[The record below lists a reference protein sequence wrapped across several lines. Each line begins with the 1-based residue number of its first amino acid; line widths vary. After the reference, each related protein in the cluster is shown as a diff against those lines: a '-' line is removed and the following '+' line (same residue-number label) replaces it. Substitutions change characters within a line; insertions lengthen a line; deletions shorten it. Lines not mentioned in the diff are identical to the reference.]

1 MIEHGPGVGRD
12 GRPDV
17 SPLLELR
24 NVSLSF
30 GGVKA
35 ITSVSMDVGAS
46 SVTGLIG
53 PNGAGKTSLF
63 NCISRLYTPDSGSI
77 SIDGRDLL
85 AMRPDEIIT
94 HGVART
100 FQNLSLCTGQS
111 VRDNAMLGAHHRI
124 GTGFFG
130 AAFGSRHG
138 LRQEAEIR
146 HQIDHILT
154 AVGLKDVAETPVDDL
169 SYGTLKR
176 VEIARALASRPRLIL
191 LDEPAGGLSHGEVDE
206 LADLLIGIREE
217 FGVAML
223 LIEHH
228 MGFVMKVSEVI
239 HCLDFGEK
247 IASGTPAQIQQDPKV
262 IEAYLG
268 VAS

>member
-1 MIEHGPGVGRD
+1 MADNVNAGAPHVPGAA
-12 GRPDV
+12 
-17 SPLLELR
+17 PLLELR
-24 NVSLSF
+24 DVSLSF

-63 NCISRLYTPDSGSI
+63 NCISRLYTPDSGAI
-77 SIDGRDLL
+77 SLDGRDLL

-111 VRDNAMLGAHHRI
+111 VRDNVMLGAHHRMEL
-124 GTGFFG
+124 GLLG
-130 AAFGSRHG
+130 AALGSRRG
-138 LRQEAEIR
+138 ARREAAVR
-146 HQIDHILT
+146 DQVDHILIT
-154 AVGLKDVAETPVDDL
+154 VNLQDVAETSVDDL

-176 VEIARALASRPRLIL
+176 VEIARALAAEPRLIL

-206 LADLLIGIREE
+206 LAELLIHIREE
-217 FGVAML
+217 FAVAML

-228 MGFVMKVSEVI
+228 MGFVMKVSETI
-239 HCLDFGEK
+239 HCLDFGQK
-247 IASGTPAQIQQDPKV
+247 IATGTPAQIQQDPKV